1 LKALKLSEPDSLA
14 ASVLA
19 ELVGAVAIAR
29 SVSNEEASER
39 FLDAARTNI
48 KARIGLATHK

>member
-1 LKALKLSEPDSLA
+1 MKLPQPDSLA

-29 SVSNEEASER
+29 TVSNEETSER
-39 FLDAARTNI
+39 ILEAARTNI
-48 KARIGLATHK
+48 KARIGLAAHK